1 MKKLLGLLFF
11 HFITIISFAQTTE
24 HQNRNPVYFLD
35 SVRINP
41 DYFRSINPKDIAF
54 IQVVKENNA
63 IERLGEEGKNGII
76 YIETKIFARKK
87 MWNYLKRKSDD
98 YARLM
103 PTIDSD
109 SSFQYILNKK
119 LLKNSYDFDLASVN
133 DVTLQEV
140 KILDRKAL
148 KKDFDVNDKDYG
160 ILILTEPLRDS
171 NKANRF

>member
-11 HFITIISFAQTTE
+11 NFITIISFAQTKE
-24 HQNRNPVYFLD
+24 SQDRNPIYFLD

-76 YIETKIFARKK
+76 YIETKTFARKK

-103 PTIDSD
+103 PTIESD

-119 LLKNSYDFDLASVN
+119 LLKNSCDFDLASVN
-133 DVTLQEV
+133 DVTLQEI

-148 KKDFDVNDKDYG
+148 KKDFNVNDKDHG

-171 NKANRF
+171 NKGNRF

>member
-11 HFITIISFAQTTE
+11 NFITIISFAQTTE
-24 HQNRNPVYFLD
+24 NQNRNPVYFLD
-35 SVRINP
+35 SVRVKP

-76 YIETKIFARKK
+76 YIETKTFARKK
-87 MWNYLKRKSDD
+87 MWNYLKRKSDN

-103 PTIDSD
+103 PTVNSD

-119 LLKNSYDFDLASVN
+119 LLKTSYDYDLASVN
-133 DVTLQEV
+133 DVTLQEIR
-140 KILDRKAL
+140 ILDKKTL
-148 KKDFDVNDKDYG
+148 KKDFGVEDKDYG

-171 NKANRF
+171 NKGNRF